1 MIELLPY
8 CETDRQRELVTAV
21 HEHGGVAR
29 GSEAIGMDISNA
41 SKCLKRIRLLAA
53 KVAGPD
59 YRDPIQ
65 TENEGANWNGDTT
78 LYKGGPEDD
87 YALKWIKRKPDQARA
102 QEALSAFAE
111 SIQGD
116 IVPAQRTPAP
126 EKEYNEELMTGIFI
140 GDAHVGMRA
149 FGKET
154 RSADFDTSINTSL
167 LAEAIDDLVD
177 RAPNS
182 KTGLL
187 VDVGDFLHANTGH
200 NQTFNGTPVDVD
212 TRQYRT
218 MRAAAEIM
226 KYAITKMLDKFED
239 VVVVVARG
247 NHNPDAAQA
256 VQLILEFYYHNEP
269 RVRILP
275 SEGFFH
281 YLEFGKWL
289 IGVNHG
295 DKVKAER
302 LVSVMARDMPKA
314 WGRTTHRLW
323 ALGHVHHRTV
333 LELEGCV
340 VQTFGALPPAD
351 AWHASMGYGSER
363 VMQSITFRKG
373 GGQHSSHIFHIAPP
387 DNEPDVMLC

>member
-8 CETDRQRELVTAV
+8 CKTQYQRDLIETAHRLGSVTKAAAHLGLDV
-21 HEHGGVAR
+21 
-29 GSEAIGMDISNA
+29 SNA
-41 SKCLKRIRLLAA
+41 CKSAKLVREAA
-53 KVAGPD
+53 IKAAGPD
-59 YRDPIQ
+59 YANTPQ
-65 TENEGANWNGDTT
+65 KTHEGGSWNGDTT

-87 YALKWIKRKPDQARA
+87 YALRWIKRKPEAERA
-102 QEALSAFAE
+102 QRALSEFAE
-111 SIQGD
+111 SLQSD
-116 IVPAQRTPAP
+116 ITPAKP
-126 EKEYNEELMTGIFI
+126 VAKPKGRHSDDLMTAIFI

-154 RSADFDTSINTSL
+154 RSADFDTDINTSM
-167 LAEAIDDLVD
+167 LAEAIDDLVT
-177 RAPNS
+177 RAPWS

-187 VDVGDFLHANTGH
+187 VDLGDFMHANSSH

-226 KYAITKMLDKFED
+226 KYAIARMLEKFPE

-256 VQLILEFYYHNEP
+256 VQLILEFYYHNEK

-281 YLEFGKWL
+281 YIEYGNWL

-295 DKVKAER
+295 DKIKSDR
-302 LVSVMARDMPKA
+302 LPGIMARDMPQA
-314 WGRTTHRLW
+314 WGRTTHRMW
-323 ALGHVHHRTV
+323 ALGHVHHQNVR
-333 LELEGCV
+333 EMEGCTI
-340 VQTFGALPPAD
+340 QTFGALPPAD
-351 AWHASMGYGSER
+351 SWHASMGYGAGR

-373 GGQHSSHIFHIAPP
+373 GGQHSSHIFHIDAPV
-387 DNEPDVMLC
+387 NEPDASI

>member
-8 CETDRQRELVTAV
+8 CKTQYQRDLIETAHRL
-21 HEHGGVAR
+21 
-29 GSEAIGMDISNA
+29 GSISKAADHLGIDISNA
-41 SKCLKRIRLLAA
+41 CKSINRVKAA
-53 KVAGPD
+53 AIKQAGPD
-59 YRDPIQ
+59 YAKTPQ
-65 TENEGANWNGDTT
+65 KTYEGGSWNGDTT

-87 YALKWIKRKPDQARA
+87 YALRWIKRKPDQVRA

-126 EKEYNEELMTGIFI
+126 EKEYNEDLMTGIFI

-154 RSADFDTSINTSL
+154 RSADFDTSINTSV

-182 KTGLL
+182 KTGML
-187 VDVGDFLHANTGH
+187 VDVGDFMHANTAH

-226 KYAITKMLDKFED
+226 KYAITKMLDKFEEI
-239 VVVVVARG
+239 VVVVARG

-269 RVRILP
+269 RVRVLP
-275 SEGFFH
+275 TENFFH
-281 YLEFGKWL
+281 YIEFGKWL

-295 DKVKAER
+295 DKIKAER

-314 WGRTTHRLW
+314 WGRTTHRMW

-387 DNEPDVMLC
+387 DNEPDISI